1 MRTKNRA
8 IPCRDGCPIQFTP
21 SPSRPK
27 NLREE
32 RPRGIPAYIRMTAVS
47 PGCSAFSGFVVR
59 FHSYYY
65 FTPSVSFF
73 QISDSL
79 RDFTQPVALVDDRC
93 YLSSRHEL
101 PQNGQLLFAS
111 SPHKLHELLATEP

>member
-8 IPCRDGCPIQFTP
+8 IPCRDGCPIQVIP
-21 SPSRPK
+21 SPSRAK
-27 NLREE
+27 NLPEE

-65 FTPSVSFF
+65 FTLSVSFF
-73 QISDSL
+73 QISDTL
-79 RDFTQPVALVDDRC
+79 RDFTHPVPLVYHRV
-93 YLSSRHEL
+93 YLSTR
-101 PQNGQLLFAS
+101 PKP
-111 SPHKLHELLATEP
+111 PH